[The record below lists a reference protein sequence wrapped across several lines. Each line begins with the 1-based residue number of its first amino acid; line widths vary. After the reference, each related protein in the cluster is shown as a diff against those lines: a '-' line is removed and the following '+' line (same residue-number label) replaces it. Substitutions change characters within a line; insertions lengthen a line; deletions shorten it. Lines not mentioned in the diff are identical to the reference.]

1 MYATLS
7 LFGGIGLAFLMD
19 YLLRK
24 SNSIEFEIPDDAE
37 EVLTTMFKENEQ
49 SNKSTILYN
58 WIEQSEGVANNGEN
72 NKSIK
77 DMTPSAIVT
86 DVTENSI
93 NEPLITSNSATA
105 TAATTAATTN
115 THTHEMSEA
124 KRKEA
129 EVDQNLKV
137 VGALT
142 AIVIT
147 LHKIPEGII
156 TYIGYVDDPVIG
168 LTLAIGIA
176 AHNIPEGLSVAL
188 PVFYATHN
196 RSKAFLWCFASG
208 LAEPFG
214 AFLCMLFLRKFM
226 NDYIFGF
233 LFGVTG
239 GIMTQISICE
249 LFPTGISFENDRSY
263 TSYAFLF
270 GIGFI
275 LISFI
280 LMYCVCSKIHVVYTE
295 KSIYWVSKDELE

>member
-1 MYATLS
+1 MNKTNFVI
-7 LFGGIGLAFLMD
+7 LFI
-19 YLLRK
+19 YLYYL
-24 SNSIEFEIPDDAE
+24 IESAGEDK
-37 EVLTTMFKENEQ
+37 TT
-49 SNKSTILYN
+49 SDI
-58 WIEQSEGVANNGEN
+58 
-72 NKSIK
+72 
-77 DMTPSAIVT
+77 TPNAIVT
-86 DVTENSI
+86 EVAEHSI
-93 NEPLITSNSATA
+93 KEPLIESAVPTA
-105 TAATTAATTN
+105 PTAPTAPTVPTAPTN
-115 THTHEMSEA
+115 RKPIHEMIEA
-124 KRKEA
+124 ERKEA

-249 LFPTGISFENDRSY
+249 LFPTGLSFDNDKNY

-280 LMYCVCSKIHVVYTE
+280 LLFIICFQIHFSVIE
-295 KSIYWVSKDELE
+295 KSFGKLQNINSNC

>member
-1 MYATLS
+1 
-7 LFGGIGLAFLMD
+7 
-19 YLLRK
+19 
-24 SNSIEFEIPDDAE
+24 
-37 EVLTTMFKENEQ
+37 
-49 SNKSTILYN
+49 
-58 WIEQSEGVANNGEN
+58 
-72 NKSIK
+72 
-77 DMTPSAIVT
+77 MTPSAIVT

-93 NEPLITSNSATA
+93 NEPLIESNTANANATA
-105 TAATTAATTN
+105 TTIKKPA
-115 THTHEMSEA
+115 HEMTEA
-124 KRKEA
+124 ERKEA
-129 EVDQNLKV
+129 QVDQNLKV

-249 LFPTGISFENDRSY
+249 LFPTGLSFENDKNY

-280 LMYCVCSKIHVVYTE
+280 LLYFVCLEMRIVYSE
-295 KSIYWVSKDELE
+295 KKLY

>member
-1 MYATLS
+1 M
-7 LFGGIGLAFLMD
+7 
-19 YLLRK
+19 
-24 SNSIEFEIPDDAE
+24 
-37 EVLTTMFKENEQ
+37 
-49 SNKSTILYN
+49 
-58 WIEQSEGVANNGEN
+58 
-72 NKSIK
+72 

-86 DVTENSI
+86 DVAENSI
-93 NEPLITSNSATA
+93 NEPLIESNNKNTAITTSKPAR
-105 TAATTAATTN
+105 
-115 THTHEMSEA
+115 EMTEA
-124 KRKEA
+124 ERKEA
-129 EVDQNLKV
+129 QVNQNLKV

-249 LFPTGISFENDRSY
+249 LFPTGLSFENDKNY

-280 LMYCVCSKIHVVYTE
+280 LMYHVCFEMEIVYSE
-295 KSIYWVSKDELE
+295 KSPR

>member
-1 MYATLS
+1 M
-7 LFGGIGLAFLMD
+7 
-19 YLLRK
+19 
-24 SNSIEFEIPDDAE
+24 
-37 EVLTTMFKENEQ
+37 
-49 SNKSTILYN
+49 
-58 WIEQSEGVANNGEN
+58 
-72 NKSIK
+72 

-86 DVTENSI
+86 DVAENSI
-93 NEPLITSNSATA
+93 NEPLIESTNANT
-105 TAATTAATTN
+105 TVAAAASTTTN
-115 THTHEMSEA
+115 SKPAHEMTEA
-124 KRKEA
+124 ERKEA
-129 EVDQNLKV
+129 QVDQNLKV

-249 LFPTGISFENDRSY
+249 LFPTGLSFENDKNY

-280 LMYCVCSKIHVVYTE
+280 LMCCVC
-295 KSIYWVSKDELE
+295 LEMRIV

>member
-1 MYATLS
+1 
-7 LFGGIGLAFLMD
+7 MD

-49 SNKSTILYN
+49 SNKSTIF
-58 WIEQSEGVANNGEN
+58 
-72 NKSIK
+72 
-77 DMTPSAIVT
+77 AIVT

-105 TAATTAATTN
+105 TAAATTN

-129 EVDQNLKV
+129 EADQNLKV

-263 TSYAFLF
+263 TS
-270 GIGFI
+270 
-275 LISFI
+275 
-280 LMYCVCSKIHVVYTE
+280 
-295 KSIYWVSKDELE
+295 

>member
-1 MYATLS
+1 MA
-7 LFGGIGLAFLMD
+7 
-19 YLLRK
+19 
-24 SNSIEFEIPDDAE
+24 
-37 EVLTTMFKENEQ
+37 
-49 SNKSTILYN
+49 
-58 WIEQSEGVANNGEN
+58 
-72 NKSIK
+72 
-77 DMTPSAIVT
+77 PSAIVT

-93 NEPLITSNSATA
+93 NEPLIESNTA
-105 TAATTAATTN
+105 IATTTT
-115 THTHEMSEA
+115 TTVAPTKKPTREMTEA
-124 KRKEA
+124 ERKEA
-129 EVDQNLKV
+129 QVDQNLKV

-249 LFPTGISFENDRSY
+249 LFPTGLSFENDKNY

-280 LMYCVCSKIHVVYTE
+280 LLYCVCLEMQIVYSE
-295 KSIYWVSKDELE
+295 KTFYWVSKH

>member
-1 MYATLS
+1 MA
-7 LFGGIGLAFLMD
+7 
-19 YLLRK
+19 
-24 SNSIEFEIPDDAE
+24 
-37 EVLTTMFKENEQ
+37 
-49 SNKSTILYN
+49 
-58 WIEQSEGVANNGEN
+58 
-72 NKSIK
+72 
-77 DMTPSAIVT
+77 PSAIVT

-93 NEPLITSNSATA
+93 NEPLIESNTA
-105 TAATTAATTN
+105 IATTTT
-115 THTHEMSEA
+115 TTVAPTKKPTREMTEA
-124 KRKEA
+124 ERKEA
-129 EVDQNLKV
+129 QVDQNLKV

-249 LFPTGISFENDRSY
+249 LFPTGLSFENDKNY

-280 LMYCVCSKIHVVYTE
+280 LMYHVCLLIASTTNE
-295 KSIYWVSKDELE
+295 KTLSRDTKQ

>member
-1 MYATLS
+1 
-7 LFGGIGLAFLMD
+7 
-19 YLLRK
+19 
-24 SNSIEFEIPDDAE
+24 
-37 EVLTTMFKENEQ
+37 
-49 SNKSTILYN
+49 
-58 WIEQSEGVANNGEN
+58 
-72 NKSIK
+72 
-77 DMTPSAIVT
+77 MTPSAIVT

-93 NEPLITSNSATA
+93 NEPLIESNTATA
-105 TAATTAATTN
+105 TTANANANATTIKKPTR
-115 THTHEMSEA
+115 EMTEA
-124 KRKEA
+124 ERKEA
-129 EVDQNLKV
+129 QVDQNLKV

-239 GIMTQISICE
+239 GIMTHISIYE
-249 LFPTGISFENDRSY
+249 LIPTGVSFDCEKNY
-263 TSYAFLF
+263 TTTAMLC
-270 GIGFI
+270 GIAFI
-275 LISFI
+275 LISLI
-280 LMYCVCSKIHVVYTE
+280 LIFCI
-295 KSIYWVSKDELE
+295 LL

>member
-1 MYATLS
+1 
-7 LFGGIGLAFLMD
+7 
-19 YLLRK
+19 
-24 SNSIEFEIPDDAE
+24 
-37 EVLTTMFKENEQ
+37 
-49 SNKSTILYN
+49 
-58 WIEQSEGVANNGEN
+58 
-72 NKSIK
+72 
-77 DMTPSAIVT
+77 MTPSAIVT

-105 TAATTAATTN
+105 TAATAAATTN

-129 EVDQNLKV
+129 EADQNLKV

-239 GIMTQISICE
+239 GIMTHICVYE
-249 LFPTGISFENDRSY
+249 LIPTGIKLSCEKNY
-263 TSYAFLF
+263 TTTAMLC
-270 GIGFI
+270 GIAFI
-275 LISFI
+275 LISLI
-280 LMYCVCSKIHVVYTE
+280 LICRVCSNHK
-295 KSIYWVSKDELE
+295 

>member
-1 MYATLS
+1 
-7 LFGGIGLAFLMD
+7 
-19 YLLRK
+19 
-24 SNSIEFEIPDDAE
+24 
-37 EVLTTMFKENEQ
+37 
-49 SNKSTILYN
+49 
-58 WIEQSEGVANNGEN
+58 
-72 NKSIK
+72 
-77 DMTPSAIVT
+77 MTPSAIVT

-93 NEPLITSNSATA
+93 NEPLIESNTA
-105 TAATTAATTN
+105 VATTANANATTIKKP
-115 THTHEMSEA
+115 TREMTEA
-124 KRKEA
+124 ERKEA
-129 EVDQNLKV
+129 QVDQNLKV

-249 LFPTGISFENDRSY
+249 LFPTGLSFENDKNY

-280 LMYCVCSKIHVVYTE
+280 LLYFVCLEMRIVYSE
-295 KSIYWVSKDELE
+295 KKLY

>member
-1 MYATLS
+1 
-7 LFGGIGLAFLMD
+7 
-19 YLLRK
+19 
-24 SNSIEFEIPDDAE
+24 
-37 EVLTTMFKENEQ
+37 
-49 SNKSTILYN
+49 
-58 WIEQSEGVANNGEN
+58 
-72 NKSIK
+72 
-77 DMTPSAIVT
+77 MTPNAIVT

-93 NEPLITSNSATA
+93 NEPLIESNTA
-105 TAATTAATTN
+105 TAAVATTATANATTIKKP
-115 THTHEMSEA
+115 TREMTEA
-124 KRKEA
+124 ERKEA
-129 EVDQNLKV
+129 QVDQNLKV

-249 LFPTGISFENDRSY
+249 LFPTGLSFENDKNY

-280 LMYCVCSKIHVVYTE
+280 LLYFVCLEMQIVYSE
-295 KSIYWVSKDELE
+295 KKLY

>member
-1 MYATLS
+1 
-7 LFGGIGLAFLMD
+7 
-19 YLLRK
+19 
-24 SNSIEFEIPDDAE
+24 
-37 EVLTTMFKENEQ
+37 
-49 SNKSTILYN
+49 
-58 WIEQSEGVANNGEN
+58 
-72 NKSIK
+72 
-77 DMTPSAIVT
+77 MTPSAIVT

-93 NEPLITSNSATA
+93 NEPLIESNTA
-105 TAATTAATTN
+105 TAAVATTANANATTIKKP
-115 THTHEMSEA
+115 TREMTEA
-124 KRKEA
+124 ERKEA
-129 EVDQNLKV
+129 QVDQNLKV

-249 LFPTGISFENDRSY
+249 LFPTGLSFENDKNY

-280 LMYCVCSKIHVVYTE
+280 LLYFVCLEMQIVYSE
-295 KSIYWVSKDELE
+295 KKLY

>member
-1 MYATLS
+1 
-7 LFGGIGLAFLMD
+7 
-19 YLLRK
+19 
-24 SNSIEFEIPDDAE
+24 
-37 EVLTTMFKENEQ
+37 
-49 SNKSTILYN
+49 
-58 WIEQSEGVANNGEN
+58 
-72 NKSIK
+72 
-77 DMTPSAIVT
+77 MTPSAIVT

-93 NEPLITSNSATA
+93 NEPLIESNTAVATNANA
-105 TAATTAATTN
+105 TIKKPTR
-115 THTHEMSEA
+115 EMTEPE
-124 KRKEA
+124 RKEA
-129 EVDQNLKV
+129 QVDQNLKV

-249 LFPTGISFENDRSY
+249 LFPTGLSFENDKNY

-280 LMYCVCSKIHVVYTE
+280 LLYFVCLEMRIVYSE
-295 KSIYWVSKDELE
+295 KKLC

>member
-1 MYATLS
+1 M
-7 LFGGIGLAFLMD
+7 
-19 YLLRK
+19 
-24 SNSIEFEIPDDAE
+24 
-37 EVLTTMFKENEQ
+37 
-49 SNKSTILYN
+49 
-58 WIEQSEGVANNGEN
+58 
-72 NKSIK
+72 

-86 DVTENSI
+86 DVAENSI
-93 NEPLITSNSATA
+93 NEPLIESTNANT
-105 TAATTAATTN
+105 TVAAAASTTTN
-115 THTHEMSEA
+115 SKPAHEMTEA
-124 KRKEA
+124 ERKEA
-129 EVDQNLKV
+129 QVDQNLKV

-249 LFPTGISFENDRSY
+249 LFPTGLSFENDKNY

-280 LMYCVCSKIHVVYTE
+280 LLCCVC
-295 KSIYWVSKDELE
+295 LEMRIV

>member
-1 MYATLS
+1 
-7 LFGGIGLAFLMD
+7 
-19 YLLRK
+19 
-24 SNSIEFEIPDDAE
+24 
-37 EVLTTMFKENEQ
+37 
-49 SNKSTILYN
+49 
-58 WIEQSEGVANNGEN
+58 
-72 NKSIK
+72 
-77 DMTPSAIVT
+77 MTPSAIVT

-93 NEPLITSNSATA
+93 NEPLIESNTA
-105 TAATTAATTN
+105 TAAVATTATNANATTIKKP
-115 THTHEMSEA
+115 TREMTEA
-124 KRKEA
+124 ERKEA
-129 EVDQNLKV
+129 QVDQNLKV

-249 LFPTGISFENDRSY
+249 LFPTGLSFENDKNY

-280 LMYCVCSKIHVVYTE
+280 LMYFVCLEMRIVYSE
-295 KSIYWVSKDELE
+295 KKLY

>member
-1 MYATLS
+1 M
-7 LFGGIGLAFLMD
+7 
-19 YLLRK
+19 
-24 SNSIEFEIPDDAE
+24 
-37 EVLTTMFKENEQ
+37 
-49 SNKSTILYN
+49 
-58 WIEQSEGVANNGEN
+58 
-72 NKSIK
+72 

-86 DVTENSI
+86 DVAENSI
-93 NEPLITSNSATA
+93 NEPLIESTNANT
-105 TAATTAATTN
+105 TVVAAASTTTN
-115 THTHEMSEA
+115 SKPAHEMTEA
-124 KRKEA
+124 ERKEA
-129 EVDQNLKV
+129 QVDQNLKV

-249 LFPTGISFENDRSY
+249 LFPTGLSFENDKNY

-280 LMYCVCSKIHVVYTE
+280 LMYHVCFEMEIVYSE
-295 KSIYWVSKDELE
+295 KSPR

>member
-1 MYATLS
+1 M
-7 LFGGIGLAFLMD
+7 
-19 YLLRK
+19 
-24 SNSIEFEIPDDAE
+24 
-37 EVLTTMFKENEQ
+37 
-49 SNKSTILYN
+49 
-58 WIEQSEGVANNGEN
+58 
-72 NKSIK
+72 

-86 DVTENSI
+86 DVAENSI
-93 NEPLITSNSATA
+93 NEPLIESTNANT
-105 TAATTAATTN
+105 TVVAAASTTTN
-115 THTHEMSEA
+115 SKPAHEMTEA
-124 KRKEA
+124 ERKEA
-129 EVDQNLKV
+129 QVDQNLKV

-249 LFPTGISFENDRSY
+249 LFPTGLSFENDKNY

-280 LMYCVCSKIHVVYTE
+280 LMCCVC
-295 KSIYWVSKDELE
+295 LEMRIV